1 MRPLNRAV
9 GNPQTELSVLRVIHE
24 VQGLSRA
31 GMRHQTAIASHP
43 PDRLGLG
50 MRARVLL
57 WTSLALNLLL
67 ATAVLYFWRA
77 PVESVPVASGVQA
90 EETASKPGKTRVVVR
105 RQGFSWSEVESA
117 DFATYIKNLRNIGCP
132 EHTIRDIILAEVNEL
147 YSDRLTRELN
157 LPEQK
162 WWLPEPD
169 MDVLQEG
176 MDQVR
181 AMETEKAQL
190 LTQLLGPGWETQ
202 KATAGAS
209 AIRFDGPV
217 LTQLPTEARAAVERI
232 ESEARRAR
240 NELQERARQE
250 NRSLSAEELNRLRQ
264 HTRTQL
270 AAVMN
275 PQQLEEYLLR
285 YSGTADQLRDELRG
299 FGADADEF
307 RRIFRVRDNFDQQ
320 IAAVTGVD
328 DASVARRR
336 ELTRLRDLALSQEI
350 GPERFGLYQLSQS
363 PLFREAQQLTEQ
375 RGGAAEKVLPIL
387 RIKQAVAEET
397 ARIQAD
403 TALSE
408 DQRRVA
414 LAAVQQQQQNSI
426 DRILTDQRA
435 EETASVEQTTEAA
448 AQRVVEAPPFPPF
461 PGAPGSDQP
470 SRAGLPPGADLPP
483 GVNAST
489 RGPAYRGRAGA
500 LNPIATPTDTSKG
513 PAYPPRRR

>member
-1 MRPLNRAV
+1 
-9 GNPQTELSVLRVIHE
+9 
-24 VQGLSRA
+24 
-31 GMRHQTAIASHP
+31 
-43 PDRLGLG
+43 

-67 ATAVLYFWRA
+67 ATAVFYLWRA
-77 PVESVPVASGVQA
+77 PVESVPVASTVQA
-90 EETASKPGKTRVVVR
+90 QETPSKPPKTHVVVR
-105 RQGFSWSEVESA
+105 RQGFSWNEVESS

-162 WWLPEPD
+162 WWLADPD
-169 MDVLQEG
+169 MDVLQAG

-181 AMETEKAQL
+181 ALETEKSQL
-190 LTQLLGPGWETQ
+190 LTQLLGPGWESQ

-209 AIRFDGPV
+209 TIRFDGPV
-217 LTQLPTEARAAVERI
+217 LSQLSTEARGAVERI

-250 NRSLSAEELNRLRQ
+250 NRSLTTEELNRLRQ
-264 HTRTQL
+264 DTRREL
-270 AAVMN
+270 ASVLN

-285 YSGTADQLRDELRG
+285 YSTTADQMRDELRG

-307 RRIFRVRDNFDQQ
+307 RRIFRLRDNFDQQ
-320 IAAVTGVD
+320 IAAIPGTD
-328 DASVARRR
+328 NASVARRN
-336 ELTRLRDLALSQEI
+336 ELVRLRDEAVRQEI
-350 GPERFGLYQLSQS
+350 APERFALYQLSQS
-363 PLFREAQQLTEQ
+363 PLFREAQALTEQ
-375 RGGAAEKVLPIL
+375 RGAAPEKVLPIL

-403 TALSE
+403 VNLTD

-426 DRILTDQRA
+426 ERLLSDQPA
-435 EETASVEQTTEAA
+435 EKIAEVAEAA
-448 AQRVVEAPPFPPF
+448 PQVAQRQLIEPPPLPPF

-470 SRAGLPPGADLPP
+470 SREGLPPGADLPP

-489 RGPAYRGRAGA
+489 RGPAYRGRAA
-500 LNPIATPTDTSKG
+500 PINPIATPADTSKG